1 MLAYA
6 GPSRPHTCV
15 SGLPGH
21 GGWGGQRSP
30 LWATATG
37 PGLFR
42 SLGFRNP
49 SGYWLLRRSTYSHTR
64 GGKAGRRRG
73 ACIWCGCV
81 CRSAVPWGGSKVP
94 QKAAARMA
102 AQLALAVKEV
112 VPFPGSVGPPTDPFE
127 YRTREMGGGGGVMCA
142 VKDGCAGRPLGTTRC
157 RRRLR
162 TLWASGSCTRTS
174 YWCQHRSLC
183 MCMCIAQGMAMYN
196 PGYSTW
202 RPSGR
207 ASRTLHQQYCLQL
220 FLYGEPIATR
230 KPVAK
235 RLQTILVSDAW

>member
-1 MLAYA
+1 M
-6 GPSRPHTCV
+6 GTSFC
-15 SGLPGH
+15 
-21 GGWGGQRSP
+21 GGQHIAIQGEGR
-30 LWATATG
+30 
-37 PGLFR
+37 
-42 SLGFRNP
+42 LG
-49 SGYWLLRRSTYSHTR
+49 G
-64 GGKAGRRRG
+64 AGAP
-73 ACIWCGCV
+73 ACGVGV
-81 CRSAVPWGGSKVP
+81 CAVPLFPGVGSRVP

-102 AQLALAVKEV
+102 AQPALAVKEV
-112 VPFPGSVGPPTDPFE
+112 VRFPGSVGPPTDPFE
-127 YRTREMGGGGGVMCA
+127 YRTRGMGGGGVMCA
-142 VKDGCAGRPLGTTRC
+142 VKDGCAGRSLPLGTTRC

-235 RLQTILVSDAW
+235 RLQTVLVSDAW